1 MIKCVAAAL
10 ISLMALSTPALAEGN
25 IKAGKKIF
33 KKCKACHDVKEGKN
47 KVGPSLYNIVGATA
61 GKVEGF
67 KYSKA
72 MTESDLVWDEAN
84 LRAFVTKPKELVP
97 GNRMAFA
104 GLKKEKQ
111 IDDLIAYLNSVSNQ
125 N

>member
-1 MIKCVAAAL
+1 MHRIVVAVL
-10 ISLMALSTPALAEGN
+10 VSLTAMNTPALAEGD
-25 IKAGKKIF
+25 IKAGKKVF

-61 GKVEGF
+61 GSVEGF

-72 MTESDLVWDEAN
+72 LKDSGIVWDEEN
-84 LRAFVTKPKELVP
+84 LRAFVTKPKKLIP

-111 IDDLIAYLNSVSNQ
+111 IDDLLAYLNSVSNQ
-125 N
+125 

>member
-1 MIKCVAAAL
+1 MPKHVAVVL
-10 ISLMALSTPALAEGN
+10 ISLSALSAPAFAAGDV
-25 IKAGKKIF
+25 KAGKKIF

-61 GKVEGF
+61 GSVEGF

-72 MTESDLVWDEAN
+72 LLESGLTWDEEN
-84 LRAFVTKPKELVP
+84 LRAFVTKPKKLIP

-104 GLKKEKQ
+104 GLKKEK
-111 IDDLIAYLNSVSNQ
+111 
-125 N
+125 

>member
-10 ISLMALSTPALAEGN
+10 ISLLALSTPALAEGN

-72 MTESDLVWDEAN
+72 MAESGLVWDEAN

>member
-1 MIKCVAAAL
+1 
-10 ISLMALSTPALAEGN
+10 MAE
-25 IKAGKKIF
+25 AGL
-33 KKCKACHDVKEGKN
+33 G
-47 KVGPSLYNIVGATA
+47 
-61 GKVEGF
+61 
-67 KYSKA
+67 
-72 MTESDLVWDEAN
+72 WDDAN
-84 LRAFVTKPKELVP
+84 LRAFVTKPKELVA

>member
-72 MTESDLVWDEAN
+72 MAESGLVWDEAN

>member
-10 ISLMALSTPALAEGN
+10 ASLMALSTPALAEGN
-25 IKAGKKIF
+25 IKAGKKII

-72 MTESDLVWDEAN
+72 MAESGLVWDDAN

>member
-72 MTESDLVWDEAN
+72 MAESGLVWDEAN

-125 N
+125 E

>member
-72 MTESDLVWDEAN
+72 MAESGLIWDEAN

>member
-10 ISLMALSTPALAEGN
+10 ISLMALSTPGLAEGN

-72 MTESDLVWDEAN
+72 MAESGLVWDEAN

-125 N
+125 D

>member
-10 ISLMALSTPALAEGN
+10 ASLMALSTPALAEGN
-25 IKAGKKIF
+25 IKAGKKII

-72 MTESDLVWDEAN
+72 MAESGLVWDDAN

-125 N
+125 E